1 MKKIILLIFISQLAC
16 AQTVNIQVDATAG
29 RKNIS
34 PYIYGKNNSISDNQ
48 SSPTIAADWK
58 IMRDAGL
65 RYTRENGGNN
75 ATKYNWRK
83 KISSHPDWYNNNY
96 VHNWDYGAK
105 TLQDSLPLTQG
116 MWAFQLI
123 GYAASNLNN
132 NFNDWA
138 YNGSN
143 WWIGTCQNLAGGGTP
158 NGSGGCAAS
167 VSGNTSLYL
176 ENWTADSTTAILT
189 HWFGNGGLGY
199 TTNNKIYW
207 SMDNEPDGW
216 AATHDDVMPSLPTA
230 ENYMQLYF
238 AVAKKARAKFP
249 NIKLTG
255 PVPESEWQWYNW
267 NNSKISVNGQS
278 YNWLEFFIKRC
289 AEEQTASGVRLL
301 DVIDIHSYPTETVT
315 ADIVQGHRVYFD
327 TTYVY
332 PGANGV
338 KTTSPSGWDNSIT
351 KEYILVRINKW
362 LTQYMGANH
371 GVTCGISEYDPAINV
386 NANVTANSYAS
397 ILGTFADNNVEFFT
411 PWTWFPGMWET
422 MHLFSRYGKTTRV
435 KSTSSNE
442 NDVSAYSS
450 VNTTG
455 DSMTVILVNRNLTA
469 SHTTKVT
476 VSNLS
481 LTNGTYITLQIKNLP
496 STETFVSHTN
506 NALQTGTVTVSSNT
520 LSISLP
526 ALSTTAI
533 VLKGNG
539 ITTGIS
545 QLAINSNTDKVVI
558 YPNPTTGN
566 ITLLSNKEIGAVV
579 IFNSLGETLY
589 NPTSTK
595 NSIDIS
601 NLENGVYFI
610 SVKDRQMQ
618 IISTQKIVV
627 QH

>member
-1 MKKIILLIFISQLAC
+1 MKKLLFTLTIIQIAF
-16 AQTVNIQVDATAG
+16 AQTVTIQVDANAS

-34 PYIYGKNNSISDNQ
+34 PYIYGRNGSVSDDPN
-48 SSPTIAADWK
+48 SPTSAADWK

-96 VHNWDYGAK
+96 NHDWDYAAK
-105 TLQDSLPLTQG
+105 TLQDSMPDTQG
-116 MWAFQLI
+116 MWAFQVI
-123 GYAASNLNN
+123 GYAAANTTH
-132 NFNDWA
+132 NFNDYA

-143 WWIGTCQNLAGGGTP
+143 WWSGVCQNLDGGGVV
-158 NGSGGCAAS
+158 NSSGSCNATTN
-167 VSGNTSLYL
+167 GNTNLYL
-176 ENWTADSTTAILT
+176 ENWNADSTTNILT
-189 HWFGNGGLGY
+189 HWFGSGGLSY
-199 TTNNKIYW
+199 TSNNKIYW

-216 AATHDDVMPSLPTA
+216 DATHDDVMPTLPTA

-267 NNSKISVNGQS
+267 NNSKITVSGQS

-289 AEEQTASGVRLL
+289 AEEQTATGIRLL

-315 ADIVQGHRVYFD
+315 ADILQGHRVYFD

-338 KTTSPSGWDNSIT
+338 KTTDPSGWNNNIT
-351 KEYILVRINKW
+351 KEYIFGRINKW
-362 LTQYMGANH
+362 LVQYMGTNH
-371 GVTCGISEYDPAINV
+371 GVTLGVSEYDPNG
-386 NANVTANSYAS
+386 NNSANVIANSYAS
-397 ILGTFADNNVEFFT
+397 ILGTFANNNVEFFT

-422 MHLFSRYGKTTRV
+422 MHLFSRYGKNTRIQSV
-435 KSTSSNE
+435 SSNE
-442 NDVSAYSS
+442 IDVSAYASI
-450 VNTTG
+450 NTTN
-455 DSMTVILVNRNLTA
+455 DSVTVILVNRNLSA
-469 SHTTKVT
+469 AHTTNLT
-476 VSNLS
+476 LSNFTIS
-481 LTNGTYITLQIKNLP
+481 NGTYNTLQIKNLP

-506 NALQTGTVTVSSNT
+506 NALHTSTVTVTSNS

-533 VLKGNG
+533 VLKGTST
-539 ITTGIS
+539 TTGIN
-545 QLAINSNTDKVVI
+545 QLSNNINQVTV
-558 YPNPTTGN
+558 YPNPSNGN
-566 ITLLSNKEIGAVV
+566 ITIQTDKEIGAV
-579 IFNSLGETLY
+579 IMYNTLGEMVY
-589 NPTSTK
+589 HQTSNKTIVDA
-595 NSIDIS
+595 N

-610 SVKDRQMQ
+610 TVKDKQQQ
-618 IISTQKIVV
+618 IITTKRIVI